1 MTLGPFDR
9 LKRLKGARRR
19 VSHSADTDD
28 LDVVKRL
35 VGKTLSFQM
44 RHTGSVLRLEEAE
57 FKVYSQ
63 FGEDG
68 IIQYLTHTCG
78 AIDRSFVEFGVGDYT
93 QSNTRFLL
101 QNDNWRGLVIEG
113 EAKGV
118 ELIKRDAIYPL
129 HDLTVVN
136 AFITA
141 ESINSI
147 LEGAGF
153 KGDLGLLSIDI
164 DGNDY
169 WVWKAIEV
177 VKPAIVVVEY
187 NAVFGSER
195 PVSIPYDPTFDWT
208 RAHYSLLYWGASL
221 PALCHLAEQRGYAFV
236 GANRNGVNAFFVRK
250 DRLGPL
256 AALTCREGFVDSR
269 FRLSRDRAGKWDYIA
284 GLARRAVIADC
295 IVEDVTTGERLRVGD
310 L

>member
-1 MTLGPFDR
+1 MAKGAIGR
-9 LKRLKGARRR
+9 LKDLVGARRA
-19 VSHSADTDD
+19 SPSAGTDD
-28 LDVVKRL
+28 LDVIKL
-35 VGKTLSFQM
+35 LLGKQLSFSV
-44 RHTGSVLRLEEAE
+44 RHSPSLLRLAEAE

-78 AIDRSFVEFGVGDYT
+78 PLESSFVEFGVEDYT

-113 EAKGV
+113 NAAAV
-118 ELIKRDAIYPL
+118 EVIQRDALCRMY
-129 HDLTVVN
+129 DLTAVN

-147 LEGAGF
+147 IKGAGF
-153 KGDLGLLSIDI
+153 EGDIGLLSIDI

-169 WVWKAIEV
+169 WVWKAIDV
-177 VKPAIVVVEY
+177 VNPAIVVVEY
-187 NAVFGSER
+187 NAVFGADR
-195 PVSIPYDPTFDWT
+195 AVSVPYEPNFEYG

-221 PALCHLAEQRGYAFV
+221 PAFCHLAERRGYALV
-236 GANRNGVNAFFVRK
+236 GATSNGLNAFFVRR

-256 AALTCREGFVDSR
+256 PALTCREGFVESR
-269 FRLSRDRAGKWDYIA
+269 FRLARKPDGTPDLVSGK
-284 GLARRAVIADC
+284 ARRGVIADC